1 MNKRLDRV
9 LTQLKSL
16 PDEEQEA
23 AADFLLDYLE
33 ARLTRKQIAE
43 IEHRLTNPL
52 PYAADEEVRSVFDR
66 LTK

>member
-1 MNKRLDRV
+1 MNKCLDRV

-16 PDEEQEA
+16 SDQEQAA

-43 IEHRLTNPL
+43 I
-52 PYAADEEVRSVFDR
+52 
-66 LTK
+66 